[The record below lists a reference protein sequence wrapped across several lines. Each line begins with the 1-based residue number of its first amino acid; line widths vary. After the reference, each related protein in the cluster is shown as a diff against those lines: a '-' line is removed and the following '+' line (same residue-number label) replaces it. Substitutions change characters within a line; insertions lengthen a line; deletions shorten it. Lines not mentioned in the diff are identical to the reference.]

1 MVPLPLQPKI
11 IDKKGNFAQFE
22 IEALYPGYGVTVGNS
37 LRRVLLSSLSGAAIT
52 RVKIRG
58 VQNEFSTIPGVLED
72 VITIL
77 INLKQL
83 RFKIHSEEPQWAKL
97 RAKGEKMVKGSD
109 FDFPTQLELINKDE
123 KVATLTSKKSD
134 LQIEVFVEAGLGYEP
149 AEKRK
154 KEKLEIGTMAVDAIF
169 TPIRKVAFHVEN
181 MRVGEKTDFDKLFLE
196 IETDGTI
203 APEEAVFQ
211 ASEILVK
218 HFSLISQ
225 TFEKIPSSK
234 IEDPKDGETEEDLI
248 KMKVEDLK
256 FSTRTLNALL
266 NNNLKTIGGILRKS
280 EESIIELEGMGDK
293 GIKEIKKKLKKLGLE
308 LKQAN
313 K

>member
-11 IDKKGNFAQFE
+11 IDKKGNFARLE

-37 LRRVLLSSLSGAAIT
+37 LRRVLLSSLPGAAIT
-52 RVKIRG
+52 QVKIRG

-83 RFKIHSEEPQWAKL
+83 RFKIHSEVPQWAKL
-97 RAKGEKMVKGSD
+97 QAKGEKTVKGSD

-123 KVATLTSKKSD
+123 KVATLTGKKSD
-134 LQIEVFVEAGLGYEP
+134 LQIEIFVEAGLGYEP

-169 TPIRKVAFHVEN
+169 TPIRKVAFHVDN
-181 MRVGEKTDFDKLFLE
+181 MRVGERTDFDKLFLE
-196 IETDGTI
+196 LETDGTMT
-203 APEEAVFQ
+203 PEEAVFQ
-211 ASEILVK
+211 SSEILVQ

-225 TFEKIPSSK
+225 TFEKTPFSK
-234 IEDPKDGETEEDLI
+234 TDEDQKGAGAEEDLI

-266 NNNLKTIGGILRKS
+266 NNNIKTLGVILRKS
-280 EESIIELEGMGDK
+280 EESIMELEGMGDK

-308 LKQAN
+308 LKS
-313 K
+313 